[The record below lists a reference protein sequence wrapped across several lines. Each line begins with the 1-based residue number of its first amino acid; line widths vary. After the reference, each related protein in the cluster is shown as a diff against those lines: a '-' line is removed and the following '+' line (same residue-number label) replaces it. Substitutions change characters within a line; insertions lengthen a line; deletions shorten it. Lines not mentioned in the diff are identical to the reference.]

1 MLHRKIR
8 NNYKRTNENHLSNPY
23 ITKTESCNVSFNS
36 KGLNASSHETSAFIF
51 ACSGRLNNKLINIPN
66 KEIHIMFLLL
76 DRTEVAFPLY
86 IIRLKNSTPINSEK
100 LVYKIP
106 RSMIISICGTYP
118 ISSTCTSSV
127 SASANQY
134 GME

>member
-1 MLHRKIR
+1 MLHTLNDESFSRLIAKYVTIISKLIR
-8 NNYKRTNENHLSNPY
+8 VIWEIHIYP
-23 ITKTESCNVSFNS
+23 KTESCNVSFNS

-106 RSMIISICGTYP
+106 RSIIISICGT
-118 ISSTCTSSV
+118 
-127 SASANQY
+127 
-134 GME
+134 